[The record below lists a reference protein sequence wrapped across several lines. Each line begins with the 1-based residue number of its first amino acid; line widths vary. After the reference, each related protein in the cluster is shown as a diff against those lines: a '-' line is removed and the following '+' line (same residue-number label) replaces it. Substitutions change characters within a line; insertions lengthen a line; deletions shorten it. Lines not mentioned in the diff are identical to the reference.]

1 MQRGWSIAVVTWFVG
16 LIPSVCVA
24 APPAESMAA
33 EPDVRGANEAR
44 RWYGWQIFTADLTA
58 GALFLGAVADDH
70 NSALFGLSG
79 FSFGLGGPTIHAAHG
94 RWDVAL
100 GSLGLRV
107 LGPGVG
113 AVIGVQADTPRAVS
127 DSGGENTAGRWALT
141 GVAIGGLVASALDG
155 LLLSYDTPPSSPN
168 AGRARNQLL
177 RMESLPQLLVLQQG
191 LGLGYSGQF

>member
-107 LGPGVG
+107 LGPVVG
-113 AVIGVQADTPRAVS
+113 AVIGVQADTP
-127 DSGGENTAGRWALT
+127 N
-141 GVAIGGLVASALDG
+141 GVAAAAAGAPARPWARILRPILSSTTKRTKPRLSPATAQGAALR
-155 LLLSYDTPPSSPN
+155 LTPK
-168 AGRARNQLL
+168 AR
-177 RMESLPQLLVLQQG
+177 EAQG
-191 LGLGYSGQF
+191 KISRSV